1 MCYSYSAVDF
11 SCFSVRLR
19 FGSHRLWCI
28 NLRLWFIVCELELE
42 TAFIVL
48 SDSSDSINPG
58 YMFPVTVCVCVCE
71 FDALRIIFM
80 AAHGARHSCCGFI
93 IYNYNNNN
101 NFISFYSTII
111 YTIVRVCVP
120 VRVCVRVC
128 VNNLIILCLLSSQLM
143 KNRAKNIAKRRATA
157 AATAVAIAICAAAAH
172 AHTLAH
178 SLAHRHPLSALQ
190 FNIQHKNCFG
200 VILI

>member
-1 MCYSYSAVDF
+1 MCYCYSAVVF
-11 SCFSVRLR
+11 SCFSVQLR
-19 FGSHRLWCI
+19 FGSLGLWYI
-28 NLRLWFIVCELELE
+28 NLRLWFIACELESWE
-42 TAFIVL
+42 WAAFLGIVY
-48 SDSSDSINPG
+48 SDASDSINPC
-58 YMFPVTVCVCVCE
+58 YSACVSVCGCVCE

-80 AAHGARHSCCGFI
+80 AAHGARNSCCGFI

-111 YTIVRVCVP
+111 YTI
-120 VRVCVRVC
+120 VRVC

-157 AATAVAIAICAAAAH
+157 GSSGNCNLCSCRTRTHTVS
-172 AHTLAH
+172 HTLDT
-178 SLAHRHPLSALQ
+178 HRHPLSELQ

>member
-1 MCYSYSAVDF
+1 M
-11 SCFSVRLR
+11 LR
-19 FGSHRLWCI
+19 F
-28 NLRLWFIVCELELE
+28 LRFHQSWLYVP
-42 TAFIVL
+42 
-48 SDSSDSINPG
+48 SD
-58 YMFPVTVCVCVCE
+58 CVCMCE

-157 AATAVAIAICAAAAH
+157 VAIAICAAAAH